1 MKPIFLIAALV
12 FCTLAHSQ
20 TGLQKIPLQ
29 PFNQLEING
38 DITVYLNQTDEETI
52 SASADDLASIK
63 YEVSEGKLKI
73 SGEAGKIY
81 LHLMNIEKIMLKG
94 SSEVYSSDTLKGEKL
109 VLSSTGSGDANLL
122 TKYNYIDVSV
132 SGASD
137 VKLAGNTNSL
147 IANVSGSGDLR
158 AYSLL
163 VTDATININGAGDA
177 KVHVSNTL
185 KGDVSG
191 AGTLFYQG
199 IVKQIDSN
207 ITGAGEIKRSNS
219 LADNDTTRIRVGRRE
234 IIILDE
240 KGRTE
245 VEIGDD
251 VMIDNELK
259 NSKSSKKRPQYIWSG
274 FEMGINGWLNADNTL
289 NMDSVNTPFALNYGK
304 SLFTNLN
311 FWEVKGKVIGENLML
326 STGMGLEINNYRFEN
341 NTRLVKNSPGN
352 PAVIDSI
359 DYTKSKLT
367 LAYLNVPLYITFAT
381 NPLSN
386 GKRLSISPGI
396 TGGWRVISYNKL
408 MTKGDGGKQKAHLH
422 DDFNMQPFRVNASLR
437 IAYGNFVLFGN
448 YSLNGLFNK
457 NKGPDIMPFS
467 VGIRIIGLG
476 KS

>member
-1 MKPIFLIAALV
+1 
-12 FCTLAHSQ
+12 
-20 TGLQKIPLQ
+20 
-29 PFNQLEING
+29 
-38 DITVYLNQTDEETI
+38 
-52 SASADDLASIK
+52 
-63 YEVSEGKLKI
+63 
-73 SGEAGKIY
+73 
-81 LHLMNIEKIMLKG
+81 
-94 SSEVYSSDTLKGEKL
+94 
-109 VLSSTGSGDANLL
+109 
-122 TKYNYIDVSV
+122 
-132 SGASD
+132 
-137 VKLAGNTNSL
+137 
-147 IANVSGSGDLR
+147 
-158 AYSLL
+158 
-163 VTDATININGAGDA
+163 
-177 KVHVSNTL
+177 
-185 KGDVSG
+185 
-191 AGTLFYQG
+191 
-199 IVKQIDSN
+199 
-207 ITGAGEIKRSNS
+207 
-219 LADNDTTRIRVGRRE
+219 
-234 IIILDE
+234 
-240 KGRTE
+240 
-245 VEIGDD
+245 
-251 VMIDNELK
+251 
-259 NSKSSKKRPQYIWSG
+259 
-274 FEMGINGWLNADNTL
+274 MGINGWLNADNTL